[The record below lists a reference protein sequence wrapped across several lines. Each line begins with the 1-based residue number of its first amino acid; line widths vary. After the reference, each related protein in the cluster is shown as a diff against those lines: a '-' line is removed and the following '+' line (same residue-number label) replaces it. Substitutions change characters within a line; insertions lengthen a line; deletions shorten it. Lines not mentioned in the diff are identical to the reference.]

1 MEVETLPDT
10 KLLIAEDEDN
20 VRNSMYNFIR
30 AKSDVVSEIY
40 LAANGQ
46 EAIDAIFRH
55 RPHIMLLDIQ
65 MPLKDG
71 LTVMEEAT
79 AAGVCPKTIIMSGY
93 DEFEYARKALRYNA
107 VDYLLKPCRSSDIL
121 DRIRML
127 ASGGFGETE
136 QQNGK
141 TNSSG
146 NATVDAAVSFMEEHY
161 HKELTLPFVAE
172 QIGISPGYLS
182 TLFTRTMG
190 CGFADCLNHIRIDR
204 ACDYFY
210 DNRIKTYEV
219 AFKVGFKDEKYFSNV
234 FKRIKGKSPS
244 EYRHP
249 QTQQMIG
256 ETQNEKPV

>member
-1 MEVETLPDT
+1 MPGI
-10 KLLIAEDEDN
+10 KLLIAEDEDS
-20 VRNSMYNFIR
+20 VRNSMRNFIR
-30 AKSDVVSEIY
+30 AKADLVSEIF

-79 AAGVCPKTIIMSGY
+79 AAGVCPKTIIMSGH
-93 DEFEYARKALRYNA
+93 DEFEYARKALRFKA
-107 VDYLLKPCRSSDIL
+107 MDYLLKPCRASEIL
-121 DRIRML
+121 ERIRL
-127 ASGGFGETE
+127 IASGGFDDAVKESRPGH
-136 QQNGK
+136 
-141 TNSSG
+141 SSG
-146 NATVDAAVSFMEEHY
+146 NAMVDAALVYLEEHY
-161 HKELTLPFVAE
+161 PEELTLPYVAE

-182 TLFTRTMG
+182 TLFTRTLKS
-190 CGFADCLNHIRIDR
+190 GFADHLNHIRIER

-210 DNRIKTYEV
+210 DSRIRTYEV

-244 EYRHP
+244 EYRR
-249 QTQQMIG
+249 QIG
-256 ETQNEKPV
+256 ETQNEQTV